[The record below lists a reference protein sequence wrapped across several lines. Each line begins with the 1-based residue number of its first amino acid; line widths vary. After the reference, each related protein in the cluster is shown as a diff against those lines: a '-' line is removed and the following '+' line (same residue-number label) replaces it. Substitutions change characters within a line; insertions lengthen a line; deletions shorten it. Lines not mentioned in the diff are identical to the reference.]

1 MEQILSGINS
11 KSPSGD
17 LGVLEKLKN
26 ITTFI
31 FDVDGVLT
39 DGTVIASESGDLLRS
54 FNIKDG
60 YALQL
65 ALKKDY
71 KICIISG
78 SGGKATEKRFEN
90 LGLPDV
96 FLRVS
101 NKVEVF
107 EQYLADHEIDPAQV
121 LYMGD
126 DMPDYYVMQLVG
138 IATCPLDAVDEIK
151 QIAHYISPKKGG
163 KTCVRDVIEKVL
175 KVQQKWFDPNPSAV
189 DSSK

>member
-1 MEQILSGINS
+1 MF
-11 KSPSGD
+11 
-17 LGVLEKLKN
+17 LEKLKD

-39 DGTVIASESGDLLRS
+39 DGTVIASESGDLLRT

-65 ALKKDY
+65 ALKKGY

-78 SGGKATEKRFEN
+78 SGGAATTKRFEN

-96 FLRVS
+96 YL
-101 NKVEVF
+101 KVGDKVPVF
-107 EQYLADHEIDPAQV
+107 KKYLEENNISPEEV

-126 DMPDYYVMQLVG
+126 DMPDYFVMKLVG
-138 IATCPLDAVDEIK
+138 LATCPSDSVDEIK
-151 QIAHYISPKKGG
+151 QISHYISPKKGG
-163 KTCVRDVIEKVL
+163 DCAVRDVIEKVL
-175 KVQQKWFDPNPSAV
+175 KVQKNWFDLNPDAAEA
-189 DSSK
+189 SK

>member
-1 MEQILSGINS
+1 MTQNILSQN
-11 KSPSGD
+11 KRSPSGD
-17 LGVLEKLKN
+17 LGVLEKLKD

-60 YALQL
+60 YVLQL
-65 ALKKDY
+65 ALKKGFN
-71 KICIISG
+71 ICIISG

-90 LGLPDV
+90 LGLPHV

-101 NKVEVF
+101 DKVAVF
-107 EQYLADHEIDPAQV
+107 EEYLAQNNISPKEV

-138 IATCPLDAVDEIK
+138 LATCPNDAIDEIK
-151 QIAHYISPKKGG
+151 QISHYISPKKGG
-163 KTCVRDVIEKVL
+163 DACVRDVIEKVL
-175 KVQQKWFDPNPSAV
+175 KAQQKWFDPNPSAV
-189 DSSK
+189 NSSK

>member
-1 MEQILSGINS
+1 MF
-11 KSPSGD
+11 
-17 LGVLEKLKN
+17 LEKLKD

-60 YALQL
+60 YVLQL
-65 ALKKDY
+65 ALKKGFN
-71 KICIISG
+71 ICIISG

-90 LGLPDV
+90 LGLPHV
-96 FLRVS
+96 FLKVS
-101 NKVEVF
+101 DKVAVF
-107 EQYLADHEIDPAQV
+107 EEYLAANHISAKEV

-138 IATCPLDAVDEIK
+138 IATCPNDAVDEIK
-151 QIAHYISPKKGG
+151 QISHYISPKKGG
-163 KTCVRDVIEKVL
+163 EACVRDVIEKVL
-175 KVQQKWFDPNPSAV
+175 KAQQKWFDPSPSAV

>member
-1 MEQILSGINS
+1 MF
-11 KSPSGD
+11 
-17 LGVLEKLKN
+17 LENLKN

-39 DGTVIASESGDLLRS
+39 NGTAIASESGDLLRT

-65 ALKKDY
+65 ALKKGY

-78 SGGKATEKRFEN
+78 SGGVATTKRFAN

-101 NKVEVF
+101 DKVEVF
-107 EQYLADHEIDPAQV
+107 ETYLKENNISPEQV

-126 DMPDYYVMQLVG
+126 DMPDYYVMKLVG
-138 IATCPLDAVDEIK
+138 LATCPVDAVDEIK

-163 KTCVRDVIEKVL
+163 DTAVRDVIEKVL
-175 KVQQKWFDPNPSAV
+175 KAQQNWFDLNPDAAI
-189 DSSK
+189 SSK

>member
-1 MEQILSGINS
+1 MEQLSNQYI

-17 LGVLEKLKN
+17 LGVLEKLKD

-60 YALQL
+60 YVLQL
-65 ALKKDY
+65 ALKKGFN
-71 KICIISG
+71 ICIISG

-101 NKVEVF
+101 DKVAVF
-107 EQYLADHEIDPAQV
+107 NQYLTDHNINPAQV

-138 IATCPLDAVDEIK
+138 LATCPLDAIDEIK
-151 QIAHYISPKKGG
+151 QISHYISPKKGG
-163 KTCVRDVIEKVL
+163 EACVRDVIEKVL
-175 KVQQKWFDPNPSAV
+175 KAQQKWFDPNPSAV

>member
-1 MEQILSGINS
+1 MERPLSNENS

-17 LGVLEKLKN
+17 LSVLEKLKD

-60 YALQL
+60 YVLQL
-65 ALKKDY
+65 ALKKGFN
-71 KICIISG
+71 ICIISG

-90 LGLPDV
+90 LGLPNV
-96 FLRVS
+96 FLKVS
-101 NKVEVF
+101 DKVAVF
-107 EQYLADHEIDPAQV
+107 NEYLTANNISAKEV

-126 DMPDYYVMQLVG
+126 DMPDYKVMQLVG
-138 IATCPLDAVDEIK
+138 IATCPCDAIDEIK
-151 QIAHYISPKKGG
+151 QISHYISPKKGG
-163 KTCVRDVIEKVL
+163 DACVRDVIEKVL
-175 KVQQKWFDPNPSAV
+175 KIQQKWFDPNPSAV

>member
-1 MEQILSGINS
+1 MF
-11 KSPSGD
+11 
-17 LGVLEKLKN
+17 LERLKD

-39 DGTVIASESGDLLRS
+39 DGTVIASESGDLLRT

-65 ALKKDY
+65 ALKKGY

-78 SGGKATEKRFEN
+78 SGGAATIKRFEN

-96 FLRVS
+96 YLKVS
-101 NKVEVF
+101 DKVEVF
-107 EQYLADHEIDPAQV
+107 ENYLKTNNISPNQV

-126 DMPDYYVMQLVG
+126 DMPDYYVMKLVG
-138 IATCPLDAVDEIK
+138 IATCPVDAVDEIK

-163 KTCVRDVIEKVL
+163 DSAVREVIEKVL
-175 KVQQKWFDPNPSAV
+175 KVQNNWFDLNPNAAEA
-189 DSSK
+189 SK